1 MLALSLA
8 LLLNASPDTGAPTA
22 DTSPAA
28 VTTADSV
35 VAAAFAGSDQKI
47 DTKGAD
53 LKGTTSEF
61 SASSLIAPVLGLA
74 GLIALTFTLKR
85 RKKTLGGT
93 GIALLEATSLGDK
106 RSLVIADVLG
116 ERVVLGVSE
125 AGITVLMSKPAPSL
139 NEDAPITLPPAERV
153 APPPQMGFFQRLAGR
168 ASKSAANFDA
178 DLKESVEDQEL
189 RAKLAAGVRSVV
201 P

>member
-8 LLLNASPDTGAPTA
+8 VMLNASPDTGAPTA
-22 DTSPAA
+22 D
-28 VTTADSV
+28 SV
-35 VAAAFAGSDQKI
+35 VAAAFAGDSSGKI
-47 DTKGAD
+47 DTKSAD
-53 LKGTTSEF
+53 LKGSASEF
-61 SASSLIAPVLGLA
+61 STSSLIAPGLGLV
-74 GLIALTFTLKR
+74 GLVALTLTLKR

-93 GIALLEATSLGDK
+93 GISLLEATSLGDK

-139 NEDAPITLPPAERV
+139 NDDAPITLPPAERV
-153 APPPQMGFFQRLAGR
+153 APVQPPMGFFQRLAGGGR
-168 ASKSAANFDA
+168 SKASTFDA

>member
-1 MLALSLA
+1 MLAA
-8 LLLNASPDTGAPTA
+8 LPLVFVLHASPAADTGA
-22 DTSPAA
+22 SPADA
-28 VTTADSV
+28 V
-35 VAAAFAGSDQKI
+35 VAAAFADASTGTEKI
-47 DTKGAD
+47 DTKRAAVQGDA
-53 LKGTTSEF
+53 SF
-61 SASSLIAPVLGLA
+61 SPTSLIAPALGLV

-116 ERVVLGVSE
+116 ERMVLGVSE

-139 NEDAPITLPPAERV
+139 NEDEPIRLPPATQL
-153 APPPQMGFFQRLAGR
+153 PPPSATAQPMGFFQRLVG
-168 ASKSAANFDA
+168 KSPAPAFDA
-178 DLKESVEDQEL
+178 ALQESVEDQEL
-189 RAKLAAGVRSVV
+189 RAKLQAGVRSVV

>member
-1 MLALSLA
+1 MLAA
-8 LLLNASPDTGAPTA
+8 LPLVFVLNAAPAGDTGA
-22 DTSPAA
+22 SPADA
-28 VTTADSV
+28 V
-35 VAAAFAGSDQKI
+35 VAAAFAGDTKKI
-47 DTKGAD
+47 DTKTENVQSTD
-53 LKGTTSEF
+53 
-61 SASSLIAPVLGLA
+61 ASFPMSNLIAPGLGLA

-116 ERVVLGVSE
+116 ERMVLGVSE

-139 NEDAPITLPPAERV
+139 NEEAPLRLPPPANTG
-153 APPPQMGFFQRLAGR
+153 APQPQPMGFFQRLIG
-168 ASKSAANFDA
+168 KSPAPAFDA
-178 DLKESVEDQEL
+178 ALQESVEDQEL
-189 RAKLAAGVRSVV
+189 RAKLQAGVRSVV